1 MVLDRLPER
10 IEEVGS
16 AYVVRHGRSELGRS
30 RIETSFAPRKALSG
44 WSLPPPRGSA
54 DRNMWALAKHTGL
67 GRRSGLLYVNPG
79 SAGRRRF
86 KLRIALASLE
96 VTPEGLKPMI
106 HDLEI

>member
-1 MVLDRLPER
+1 
-10 IEEVGS
+10 
-16 AYVVRHGRSELGRS
+16 
-30 RIETSFAPRKALSG
+30 
-44 WSLPPPRGSA
+44 
-54 DRNMWALAKHTGL
+54 MWALAKHTGL

-86 KLRIALASLE
+86 KLQITLASLE